1 MKKSL
6 EKTTFILVLVMV
18 ATNLIGCLST
28 NSTKQAVRYSFA
40 KNEDKTCTI
49 TFLKNPKGLIQVD
62 SVLFINFK
70 GSEMSKPE
78 KGTYWEED
86 TVIFPAGVSFKIKVK
101 GVHVR
106 LIGSPYSQNK
116 IFECPPLEAGKEY
129 QLEYQYHTFGPSKF
143 ILTNKETG
151 ETISTQ

>member
-28 NSTKQAVRYSFA
+28 NSSEQAVRYSFA
-40 KNEDKTCTI
+40 KNEDKTATI
-49 TFLKNPKGLIQVD
+49 TFQAKPPNYI
-62 SVLFINFK
+62 SFINFE
-70 GSEMSKPE
+70 GSERSKPK
-78 KGTYWEED
+78 KGTYWES

-101 GVHVR
+101 GSHR
-106 LIGSPYSQNK
+106 TFFNELTNSGGYSENK
-116 IFECPPLEAGKEY
+116 IFECLPLEAGKEY

-143 ILTNKETG
+143 VLTNKETG